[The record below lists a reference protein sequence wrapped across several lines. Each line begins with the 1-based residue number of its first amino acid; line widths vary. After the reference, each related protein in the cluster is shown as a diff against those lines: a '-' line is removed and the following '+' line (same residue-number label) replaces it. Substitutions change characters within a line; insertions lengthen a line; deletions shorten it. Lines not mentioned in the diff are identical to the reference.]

1 MDKTT
6 GVPLSQV
13 WGTLTL
19 SQKLQVLLAMTRLQK
34 QWLRVSFSHYGSLY
48 YAGDVQ
54 SPEGNNYI
62 KDGKTVMNSEFVIG
76 PATGRDWMDAGR
88 SALHIVKGPCMSEF
102 ITSLGAAD
110 KLLGASAA
118 QYLHAVRMRETVAL
132 KSLKPPKQLVMFCG
146 PKLYQ
151 PDTEKKLTALA
162 WYQQIINALLP
173 KDTIITNP
181 YLWHNDLHENNIFI
195 NPHNPGEITAII
207 DWQACHISPLFNH
220 NPTPAFIAWE
230 DGPEPETLDLAPQ
243 PDLSELSQEEVHK
256 TLHEYTVQ
264 NMFIGWRK
272 LMHSKNPD
280 MYQVVE
286 FQKTAEYGLIFLAH
300 RMFEY
305 GEAHF
310 QSLLVE
316 LKDTWA
322 DGNDVPFPFELSEAD
337 IQRIEVDSDRA
348 VGGTDLLTAIKK
360 VMGELWPDKG
370 LIPHEQY
377 DECKSAL
384 NEMKA
389 QLIEQLAETDEDKAE
404 YERCWPFD

>member
-1 MDKTT
+1 MDKAT

-13 WGTLTL
+13 WDALSL

-54 SPEGNNYI
+54 SPAVNHYI
-62 KDGKTVMNSEFVIG
+62 KDGKTVMNSEFAIG

-88 SALHIVKGPCMSEF
+88 SALRIPKGPW
-102 ITSLGAAD
+102 
-110 KLLGASAA
+110 ASAA
-118 QYLHAVRMRETVAL
+118 QYLHAVGMRETAAL
-132 KSLKPPKQLVMFCG
+132 QSLKPPKQLVMFCG

-162 WYQQIINALLP
+162 WYQQIIDALLP

-195 NPHNPGEITAII
+195 NPQNPGEITAII

-230 DGPEPETLDLAPQ
+230 DGPEPETLDLAPK
-243 PDLSELSQEEVHK
+243 PDLSKLSQEEVQK
-256 TLHEYTVQ
+256 AVHEYTVQ
-264 NMFIGWRK
+264 NMFIGWHK

-286 FQKTAEYGLIFLAH
+286 FRKTAEYGLIFLAH

-316 LKDTWA
+316 LKDEWA
-322 DGNDVPFPFELSEAD
+322 DGHDVPFPIELSEAD
-337 IQRIEVDSDRA
+337 IRRIEVDSDRA
-348 VGGTDLLTAIKK
+348 VRGTDLLTAIKK
-360 VMGELWPDKG
+360 AMGELWPDKG
-370 LIPHEQY
+370 LIAHEQY
-377 DECKSAL
+377 DECRSAL
-384 NEMKA
+384 HEMKA
-389 QLIEQLAETDEDKAE
+389 QLIEQLAETDEDRAE